1 LKAAPINLKPIGVI
15 HSPNKQEAGTP
26 IQPRWA
32 EHIEGRVEVFP
43 EYATGLEDLGEFD
56 RIWLIYWFD
65 RAARAELAVKPYL
78 DGVPRGIFATRAPSR
93 LNPIGLSAVRLV
105 QVEGRVLR
113 VAGLD
118 VLDQTPLL
126 DLKPYAPEFDCYAVE
141 RIGWLGQSQSGQT
154 KADQRFSRE
163 KTDSAR
169 KPA

>member
-1 LKAAPINLKPIGVI
+1 L
-15 HSPNKQEAGTP
+15 
-26 IQPRWA
+26 
-32 EHIEGRVEVFP
+32 
-43 EYATGLEDLGEFD
+43 
-56 RIWLIYWFD
+56 
-65 RAARAELAVKPYL
+65 
-78 DGVPRGIFATRAPSR
+78 
-93 LNPIGLSAVRLV
+93 

-113 VAGLD
+113 VAGLH